1 MSNKKEPATG
11 GELKPKKKSILQWF
25 RDQEAYYKNGIN
37 RGEGEVWH
45 RVLMAVVLTFV
56 AIFLVASVFAQ
67 YLLDQQEEHFKKNPP
82 IYNAEQ
88 HTLTPGTYRI
98 FSLSLIDPDHPDE
111 NYAVVS
117 DVKGGILIAIPFP
130 KDTKLPENFDVSS
143 YNIVVQDDG
152 TWTFQGTDFLKRI
165 EAYRTQHN
173 EVTK

>member
-11 GELKPKKKSILQWF
+11 GELKPKKKSILQWS
-25 RDQEAYYKNGIN
+25 RDKEAYYKNGIN

>member
-25 RDQEAYYKNGIN
+25 RDKEAYYKNGIN
-37 RGEGEVWH
+37 TGGGEVWH
-45 RVLMAVVLTFV
+45 RVLMAIILTCV

-82 IYNAEQ
+82 IYNSEQ

>member
-11 GELKPKKKSILQWF
+11 GELKSKKKSILQWF
-25 RDQEAYYKNGIN
+25 HEREAYYKNGIN

-56 AIFLVASVFAQ
+56 AIFLVASVF
-67 YLLDQQEEHFKKNPP
+67 PP

>member
-25 RDQEAYYKNGIN
+25 RDKEAYYKNGIN

-67 YLLDQQEEHFKKNPP
+67 YLLDQQEEHFKKNLP

>member
-25 RDQEAYYKNGIN
+25 HEREAYYKNGIN

-88 HTLTPGTYRI
+88 HTLTLNP
-98 FSLSLIDPDHPDE
+98 H
-111 NYAVVS
+111 
-117 DVKGGILIAIPFP
+117 
-130 KDTKLPENFDVSS
+130 SS
-143 YNIVVQDDG
+143 I
-152 TWTFQGTDFLKRI
+152 WSML
-165 EAYRTQHN
+165 
-173 EVTK
+173 

>member
-25 RDQEAYYKNGIN
+25 RDKEAYYKNGIN

-45 RVLMAVVLTFV
+45 RVLMAFVLTFV

>member
-25 RDQEAYYKNGIN
+25 HEREAYYKNGIN

-67 YLLDQQEEHFKKNPP
+67 YILDQQEEHFKKNPP

>member
-1 MSNKKEPATG
+1 MSSKKDPVTS

-25 RDQEAYYKNGIN
+25 RDKEAYYKNGIN
-37 RGEGEVWH
+37 TGEGEVWH

>member
-25 RDQEAYYKNGIN
+25 RDKEAYYKNGIN

-117 DVKGGILIAIPFP
+117 YVKGGILIAIPFP

-173 EVTK
+173 EITK

>member
-1 MSNKKEPATG
+1 MSSKKAPVTS
-11 GELKPKKKSILQWF
+11 GESNPKKKSILQWF
-25 RDQEAYYKNGIN
+25 RDKEAYYKNGIN
-37 RGEGEVWH
+37 TGEGEVWH
-45 RVLMAVVLTFV
+45 RVLMAIILTCV

>member
-11 GELKPKKKSILQWF
+11 GELKPKKNSILQWF
-25 RDQEAYYKNGIN
+25 REREAYYKNGIN

>member
-1 MSNKKEPATG
+1 
-11 GELKPKKKSILQWF
+11 
-25 RDQEAYYKNGIN
+25 
-37 RGEGEVWH
+37 
-45 RVLMAVVLTFV
+45 MAVVLTFV

-117 DVKGGILIAIPFP
+117 DVKGGILIAIPLP

-152 TWTFQGTDFLKRI
+152 TWTFQGTDF
-165 EAYRTQHN
+165 
-173 EVTK
+173 

>member
-25 RDQEAYYKNGIN
+25 HEREAYYKNGIN

-98 FSLSLIDPDHPDE
+98 FSLSLIDPGVGDGDI
-111 NYAVVS
+111 
-117 DVKGGILIAIPFP
+117 VKDFKAFKKEKKVLFA
-130 KDTKLPENFDVSS
+130 KD
-143 YNIVVQDDG
+143 IVKV
-152 TWTFQGTDFLKRI
+152 K
-165 EAYRTQHN
+165 
-173 EVTK
+173 K

>member
-25 RDQEAYYKNGIN
+25 HEREAYYKNGIN

-173 EVTK
+173 EITK

>member
-25 RDQEAYYKNGIN
+25 RDKEAYYKNGIN
-37 RGEGEVWH
+37 RGEGKVWH